1 VETSSEDTS
10 QKRMRVSLLSSEA
23 VMLTCGVVVGAN
35 KNRIVAIVDIPNEF
49 IQTAAEDEKDREFI
63 LIHGPFADILVSTA
77 PDVY

>member
-1 VETSSEDTS
+1 
-10 QKRMRVSLLSSEA
+10 
-23 VMLTCGVVVGAN
+23 MLTCGVVVGAN

-77 PDVY
+77 PDTGPLINLGTQHDGRSARVWMKRV